1 MRVSII
7 LALAVG
13 AFGCSGEENETEVR
27 SGALSRSVR
36 GVPVAAEPRGP
47 RDLQIT
53 SWPDLGMA
61 GGEVTFEVHPIPVDA
76 SLDDL
81 TFRLV
86 ADPCGGTLSQDG
98 NRAVYH
104 IPKSCRGGRFTI
116 EVAVPR
122 SGDELA
128 KSFSF
133 RVEGEE
139 SNTGSLMLWPEE
151 RASVISPI
159 QVAWDRTFV
168 RKEELGIDLRVKRRG
183 ETVAD
188 LRGLDAEAE
197 VELDVPASPEP
208 TWLEMCAGAGNCQKV
223 RLNVFR
229 RRAVDTPRM
238 ALVVDDFSMPAA
250 NRLGGRRGPVG
261 GSKRVKFRRGRIWA
275 SPEVE
280 PTRYL
285 AVEYHRSPDG
295 SPQGVDETLA
305 PEGEARSL
313 RAHPILSLWLRPGP
327 LNVMPG
333 PIIVRLTSRSGDTW
347 TRRVNHRGARWEEHR
362 VDVGRFIRKYGA
374 ATRLELYID
383 EERGRIPAGTFHLG
397 PISFLSAAVAA
408 APSDE
413 ESKVRPEPDD
423 DDDSPAPPA
432 AGEEDDGSWSEGR

>member
-159 QVAWDRTFV
+159 
-168 RKEELGIDLRVKRRG
+168 
-183 ETVAD
+183 
-188 LRGLDAEAE
+188 
-197 VELDVPASPEP
+197 
-208 TWLEMCAGAGNCQKV
+208 
-223 RLNVFR
+223 
-229 RRAVDTPRM
+229 
-238 ALVVDDFSMPAA
+238 
-250 NRLGGRRGPVG
+250 
-261 GSKRVKFRRGRIWA
+261 
-275 SPEVE
+275 
-280 PTRYL
+280 
-285 AVEYHRSPDG
+285 
-295 SPQGVDETLA
+295 
-305 PEGEARSL
+305 
-313 RAHPILSLWLRPGP
+313 
-327 LNVMPG
+327 
-333 PIIVRLTSRSGDTW
+333 
-347 TRRVNHRGARWEEHR
+347 
-362 VDVGRFIRKYGA
+362 
-374 ATRLELYID
+374 
-383 EERGRIPAGTFHLG
+383 
-397 PISFLSAAVAA
+397 
-408 APSDE
+408 
-413 ESKVRPEPDD
+413 
-423 DDDSPAPPA
+423 
-432 AGEEDDGSWSEGR
+432 